1 METACAAI
9 KKEKTKEKKFI
20 AERNKIA
27 KQVKNQIDLLIKIKS
42 GLGSIV
48 LCCVNHQDD
57 CTDLKYA
64 STLINKDMDSKELSI
79 LISHICVKCYTF
91 KQKAFQALV
100 KTKREHDEEIDKIEK
115 LEQEVFSLKQF
126 NFRRFMGMV
135 K

>member
-20 AERNKIA
+20 AERKKIA

-115 LEQEVFSLKQF
+115 LEQEVFPLKQF
-126 NFRRFMGMV
+126 NFRRFMRIV